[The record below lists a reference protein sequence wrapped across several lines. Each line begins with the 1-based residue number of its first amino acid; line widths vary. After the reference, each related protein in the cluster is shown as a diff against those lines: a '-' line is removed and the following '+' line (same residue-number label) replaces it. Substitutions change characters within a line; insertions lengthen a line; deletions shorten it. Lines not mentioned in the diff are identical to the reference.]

1 MLRNQIKNNDG
12 FVLLAGISAAVV
24 AVVGIGGY
32 FLHKKILKH
41 RLHEQARRLALNFA
55 ELAELNCS
63 DDYYDELFADFDE
76 SEGVGEDEDEY
87 FSSKYD
93 WEDSDQ

>member
-1 MLRNQIKNNDG
+1 MLRNQIKNNNG
-12 FVLLAGISAAVV
+12 FALLAGISTAVV
-24 AVVGIGGY
+24 AVVSVGGY
-32 FLHKKILKH
+32 FLHKKILKR

-55 ELAELNCS
+55 ELAELDCS
-63 DDYYDELFADFDE
+63 DDYYDGLFADFDE
-76 SEGVGEDEDEY
+76 DADES